1 MWTEIHVAVTMLAHE
16 FWDLAQLI
24 TREEVVTP
32 NADLFFGADTKKLAA
47 LLCPKLDYQP
57 AGMALSDRRYLL
69 MFITH
74 RVFPYDH
81 LTEHRRFAGLSILVT
96 CCPGA

>member
-32 NADLFFGADTKKLAA
+32 NADLFFGADTGRAA
-47 LLCPKLDYQP
+47 VPK
-57 AGMALSDRRYLL
+57 
-69 MFITH
+69 
-74 RVFPYDH
+74 V
-81 LTEHRRFAGLSILVT
+81 GLPT
-96 CCPGA
+96 CRDGVVR